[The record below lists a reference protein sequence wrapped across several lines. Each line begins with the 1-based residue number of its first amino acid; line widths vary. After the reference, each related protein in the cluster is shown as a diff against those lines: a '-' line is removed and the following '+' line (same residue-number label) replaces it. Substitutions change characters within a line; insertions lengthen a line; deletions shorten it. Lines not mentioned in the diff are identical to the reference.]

1 VIGHVLPNIAVQLI
15 TILAISYGGLLE
27 GAVVTEIVFS
37 WPGIGQYMTNALMIG
52 DMNAVV
58 AGTIIIGFIFMF
70 LNFIADIAYAIFDPR
85 TREAAQ

>member
-85 TREAAQ
+85 TREAAR